1 MIKGL
6 FIRVGEMR
14 NYIVFIKN
22 NESKVVQEEQM
33 SAMLATQLKKEGFTQ
48 YPEAIFASDEREA
61 IRKLNEKG
69 TRNLNALA
77 AYAGDIAFYCA
88 VLVAGFLL
96 ALYFY

>member
-1 MIKGL
+1 
-6 FIRVGEMR
+6 MR

-22 NESKVVQEEQM
+22 NESKVVPEEQM
-33 SAMLATQLKKEGFTQ
+33 NAMLTSQLKKDGYTQ
-48 YPEAIFASDEREA
+48 YPEAILASDEREA
-61 IRKLNEKG
+61 VRKLNERG
-69 TRNLNALA
+69 NSNLNALA